1 MKEIKRT
8 TSLWTLWFLWTCLG
22 KIYLPSIT
30 LYQMK
35 LETKYMLF
43 GLVLKVLESSLTSCG
58 LFYLKIH
65 AAGIKP
71 LSVLDFVLMKIGSVR
86 FVITHSWCMLVFRMC
101 DNKSNTFEPPSLQ
114 CSICLIETTFVTLPG
129 IFLPGSILTLQGLK
143 FYFLY

>member
-1 MKEIKRT
+1 
-8 TSLWTLWFLWTCLG
+8 
-22 KIYLPSIT
+22 
-30 LYQMK
+30 MK

-43 GLVLKVLESSLTSCG
+43 GLVLKVLESPLTSCG

-101 DNKSNTFEPPSLQ
+101 DNKSHTSE
-114 CSICLIETTFVTLPG
+114 LILDAIKNAALNIWNE
-129 IFLPGSILTLQGLK
+129 IENN
-143 FYFLY
+143 

>member
-8 TSLWTLWFLWTCLG
+8 TSLWTCLG

-43 GLVLKVLESSLTSCG
+43 GLVLKVLESPLTSCG

-86 FVITHSWCMLVFRMC
+86 FVI
-101 DNKSNTFEPPSLQ
+101 
-114 CSICLIETTFVTLPG
+114 
-129 IFLPGSILTLQGLK
+129 IFLVHACIQNA
-143 FYFLY
+143 